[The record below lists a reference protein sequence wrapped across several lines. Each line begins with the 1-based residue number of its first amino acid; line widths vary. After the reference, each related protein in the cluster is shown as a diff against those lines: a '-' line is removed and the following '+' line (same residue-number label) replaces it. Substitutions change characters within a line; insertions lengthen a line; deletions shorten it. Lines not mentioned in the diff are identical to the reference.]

1 VLKRSKRE
9 RAASVYPQCTLHV
22 YIKYFVCKSGTEC
35 RCEARAY
42 CVSEE
47 KKQMQNASTR
57 CRPAYACFFALYSS
71 LVCKRAKREIAA
83 LTDCC
88 WPTSQRK
95 IRIRWTRCP
104 RAITHCPCASSSAS
118 ASNSLRTSKLVVRF
132 AMDNAE
138 WMKGQYTIMSL
149 TLSSK
154 TYLFSVND

>member
-1 VLKRSKRE
+1 VPSAEAQYKRE
-9 RAASVYPQCTLHV
+9 RTPPLYIHNV

-57 CRPAYACFFALYSS
+57 CRPAYACFFCAPCRVYSS

-83 LTDCC
+83 PTDCC

-104 RAITHCPCASSSAS
+104 RAITHSLCASWSAS
-118 ASNSLRTSKLVVRF
+118 ASNSSRTSKLVVRF

-138 WMKGQYTIMSL
+138 WMKG
-149 TLSSK
+149 
-154 TYLFSVND
+154 